1 MDCVI
6 NVFKEK
12 GYTSQDV
19 VSICKGILK
28 TKKIGHAGT
37 LDPDATGVLLLG
49 VGKGTKITEY
59 LMEYGKTYIFEM
71 VFGTSTDTLDLSG
84 NVTGFSDKTYDKEK
98 LKQILDDLNG
108 KTIEQVPPMYSAV
121 KVNGKKLYEYARENK
136 EIKRKSRKI
145 TIYNIKPLHLL
156 ENSCIIKV
164 RCSKGTYIRV
174 LIEDIAKK
182 LDRLAYMK
190 SLIRVNSGGFDIKD
204 SIKIESLRKCNID
217 DVSFSVY
224 ESLTEMKSIKL
235 DDNLYKKITNG
246 VKVNINHKN
255 IDNIKVVCKDKFI
268 GIGSIEDNILKMNK
282 VFDICK

>member
-71 VFGTSTDTLDLSG
+71 IFGTSTDTLDLSG

-145 TIYNIKPLHLL
+145 TIYNIEPLHLL

-246 VKVNINHKN
+246 VKVNINNKN
-255 IDNIKVVCKDKFI
+255 IDNIKVVCKNKFI

>member
-59 LMEYGKTYIFEM
+59 LMQYGKTYIFEM

-84 NVTGFSDKTYDKEK
+84 DVTGFSDKTYDKEK

-108 KTIEQVPPMYSAV
+108 KTIEQIPPMYSAV

-145 TIYNIKPLHLL
+145 TIYNIEPLHLL

-174 LIEDIAKK
+174 LIEDIVKK

-255 IDNIKVVCKDKFI
+255 IDNIKVVCKNKFI

>member
-145 TIYNIKPLHLL
+145 TIYNIEPLHLL

-217 DVSFSVY
+217 DVSF
-224 ESLTEMKSIKL
+224 
-235 DDNLYKKITNG
+235 
-246 VKVNINHKN
+246 
-255 IDNIKVVCKDKFI
+255 
-268 GIGSIEDNILKMNK
+268 
-282 VFDICK
+282 

>member
-145 TIYNIKPLHLL
+145 TIYNIEPLHLL

-164 RCSKGTYIRV
+164 KCSKGTYIRV

-204 SIKIESLRKCNID
+204 SIKIESLRKCNIN

-235 DDNLYKKITNG
+235 DDNFYKKITNG

-255 IDNIKVVCKDKFI
+255 IDNIKVVCKNKFI

>member
-71 VFGTSTDTLDLSG
+71 CFGTSTDTLDLSG
-84 NVTGFSDKTYDKEK
+84 NVTGFSEKTYDKEK
-98 LKQILDDLNG
+98 LKEILDDLNG

-121 KVNGKKLYEYARENK
+121 KVNGKKLYEYARENM

-145 TIYNIKPLHLL
+145 TIYNIEPLHLL

-224 ESLTEMKSIKL
+224 ESLTEMKSIEL

-246 VKVNINHKN
+246 VKEHQPQKH
-255 IDNIKVVCKDKFI
+255 
-268 GIGSIEDNILKMNK
+268 
-282 VFDICK
+282 

>member
-84 NVTGFSDKTYDKEK
+84 NVTGFSDKKYDKEK

-145 TIYNIKPLHLL
+145 TIYNIEPLHLL

-255 IDNIKVVCKDKFI
+255 IDNIKVVCKNKFI

>member
-71 VFGTSTDTLDLSG
+71 IFGTSTDTLDLSG

-98 LKQILDDLNG
+98 LKKILDDLNG

-145 TIYNIKPLHLL
+145 TIYNIEPLHLL

-164 RCSKGTYIRV
+164 KCSKGTYIRV
-174 LIEDIAKK
+174 LIEEIAKK

-204 SIKIESLRKCNID
+204 SIKIESLRKCNIN

-255 IDNIKVVCKDKFI
+255 IDNIKVVCKNKFI

>member
-84 NVTGFSDKTYDKEK
+84 NVKGFSDKTYDKEK

-145 TIYNIKPLHLL
+145 TIYNIEPLHLL

-255 IDNIKVVCKDKFI
+255 IDNIKVVCKNKFI
-268 GIGSIEDNILKMNK
+268 GIGSIEDNILKMNR

>member
-246 VKVNINHKN
+246 VKVNINNKN
-255 IDNIKVVCKDKFI
+255 IDNIKVVCKNKFI

>member
-59 LMEYGKTYIFEM
+59 LMQYGKTYIFEM

-84 NVTGFSDKTYDKEK
+84 DVTGFSDKTYDKEK

-108 KTIEQVPPMYSAV
+108 KTIEQIPPMYSAV

-145 TIYNIKPLHLL
+145 TIYNIEPLHLL

-164 RCSKGTYIRV
+164 KCSKGTYIRV

-182 LDRLAYMK
+182 LDRLAYMR

>member
-71 VFGTSTDTLDLSG
+71 IFGTSTDTLDLSG

-98 LKQILDDLNG
+98 LKKILDDLNG

-145 TIYNIKPLHLL
+145 TIYNIEPLHLL

-174 LIEDIAKK
+174 LIEEIAKK

-204 SIKIESLRKCNID
+204 SIKIESLIKCNIN

-255 IDNIKVVCKDKFI
+255 IDNIKVVCKNKFI

>member
-145 TIYNIKPLHLL
+145 TIYNIELLHLL

-224 ESLTEMKSIKL
+224 ESLTEMKSIQL

-255 IDNIKVVCKDKFI
+255 IDNIKVVCKNKFI

>member
-71 VFGTSTDTLDLSG
+71 VFGISTDTLDLSG

-145 TIYNIKPLHLL
+145 TIYNIEPLHLL

-224 ESLTEMKSIKL
+224 ESLTEMKSIQL

-255 IDNIKVVCKDKFI
+255 IDNIKVVCKNKFI

>member
-59 LMEYGKTYIFEM
+59 IMQYGKTYIFEM

-84 NVTGFSDKTYDKEK
+84 DVTGFSDKTYDKEK

-108 KTIEQVPPMYSAV
+108 KTIEQIPPMYSAV

-156 ENSCIIKV
+156 ENSCIIKI

-204 SIKIESLRKCNID
+204 SIKIASLRKCNID

-255 IDNIKVVCKDKFI
+255 IDNIKVVCKNKFI

>member
-145 TIYNIKPLHLL
+145 TIYNIEPLHLL

-174 LIEDIAKK
+174 LIEDIAKT

-224 ESLTEMKSIKL
+224 ESLTEMKSIQL

-255 IDNIKVVCKDKFI
+255 IDNIKVVCKNKFI

>member
-59 LMEYGKTYIFEM
+59 LMQYGKTYIFEM

-84 NVTGFSDKTYDKEK
+84 NVTGFSEKTYDKEK
-98 LKQILDDLNG
+98 LKEILDDLNG

-121 KVNGKKLYEYARENK
+121 KVNGKKLYEYARENM

-145 TIYNIKPLHLL
+145 TIYNIEPLHLL

-255 IDNIKVVCKDKFI
+255 IDNIKVVCKNKFI

>member
-156 ENSCIIKV
+156 ENSCIIKI

-246 VKVNINHKN
+246 VKVNINNKN
-255 IDNIKVVCKDKFI
+255 IDNIKVVCKNKFI

>member
-71 VFGTSTDTLDLSG
+71 VFGISTDTLDLSG

-145 TIYNIKPLHLL
+145 TIYNIEPLHLL

-204 SIKIESLRKCNID
+204 SVKIESLRKCNIE

-224 ESLTEMKSIKL
+224 ESLTEMKSIEL

-246 VKVNINHKN
+246 VKININHET
-255 IDNIKVVCKDKFI
+255 IDNIKVVCNNKFI

>member
-84 NVTGFSDKTYDKEK
+84 NVTSFSDKTYDKEK

-145 TIYNIKPLHLL
+145 TIYNIEPLHLL

-235 DDNLYKKITNG
+235 DDNFYKKITNG

-255 IDNIKVVCKDKFI
+255 IDNIKIVCKNKFI
-268 GIGSIEDNILKMNK
+268 GIGSIENNILKMNK

>member
-71 VFGTSTDTLDLSG
+71 IFGTSTDTLDLSG

-98 LKQILDDLNG
+98 LKKILDDLNG

-145 TIYNIKPLHLL
+145 TIYNIEPLHLL

-174 LIEDIAKK
+174 LIEEIAKK

-204 SIKIESLRKCNID
+204 SIKIESLRKCNIN

-255 IDNIKVVCKDKFI
+255 IDNIKVVCKNKFI

>member
-145 TIYNIKPLHLL
+145 TIYNIEPLHLL

-164 RCSKGTYIRV
+164 KCSKGTYIRV

-255 IDNIKVVCKDKFI
+255 IDNIKVVCKNKFI

>member
-71 VFGTSTDTLDLSG
+71 VFGISTDTLDLSG

-145 TIYNIKPLHLL
+145 TIYNIEPLHLL

-255 IDNIKVVCKDKFI
+255 IDNIKVVCKNKFI

>member
-108 KTIEQVPPMYSAV
+108 KIIEQVPPMYSAV

-145 TIYNIKPLHLL
+145 TIYNIEPLHLL

-246 VKVNINHKN
+246 VKININHEN
-255 IDNIKVVCKDKFI
+255 IDSIKVICNNKFI

>member
-1 MDCVI
+1 MDCII

-71 VFGTSTDTLDLSG
+71 IFGTSTDTLDLSG
-84 NVTGFSDKTYDKEK
+84 NVTGFSEKTYDKEK

-145 TIYNIKPLHLL
+145 TIYNIEPLHLL

-255 IDNIKVVCKDKFI
+255 IDNIKVVCKNKFI

>member
-108 KTIEQVPPMYSAV
+108 KTIEQIPPMYSAV

-255 IDNIKVVCKDKFI
+255 IDNIKVVCKNKFI

>member
-71 VFGTSTDTLDLSG
+71 VFGISTDTLDLSG

-145 TIYNIKPLHLL
+145 TIYNIEPLHLL

-204 SIKIESLRKCNID
+204 SVKIESLRKCNIE

-224 ESLTEMKSIKL
+224 ESLTEMKSIEL

-246 VKVNINHKN
+246 VNININHEN
-255 IDNIKVVCKDKFI
+255 IDNIKVVCNNKFI

>member
-37 LDPDATGVLLLG
+37 LDPDATGVLLLC

-71 VFGTSTDTLDLSG
+71 IFGTSTDTLDLSG

-145 TIYNIKPLHLL
+145 TIYNIEPLHLL

-255 IDNIKVVCKDKFI
+255 IDNIKVVCKNKFI

>member
-145 TIYNIKPLHLL
+145 TIYNIEPLHLL

-174 LIEDIAKK
+174 LIEEIAKK

-204 SIKIESLRKCNID
+204 SIKIESLRKCNIN

-255 IDNIKVVCKDKFI
+255 IDNIKVVCKNKFI

>member
-28 TKKIGHAGT
+28 TKKIGHTGT

-59 LMEYGKTYIFEM
+59 LMQYGKTYIFEM

-84 NVTGFSDKTYDKEK
+84 DVTGFSDKTYDKEK

-108 KTIEQVPPMYSAV
+108 KTIEQIPPMYSAV

-145 TIYNIKPLHLL
+145 TIYNIEPLHLL

-255 IDNIKVVCKDKFI
+255 INNIKVVCKNKFI

>member
-145 TIYNIKPLHLL
+145 TIYNIEPLHLL

-235 DDNLYKKITNG
+235 DNNLYKKITNG

-255 IDNIKVVCKDKFI
+255 IDNIKVVCKNKFI

>member
-255 IDNIKVVCKDKFI
+255 IDNIKVVCKNKFI

>member
-71 VFGTSTDTLDLSG
+71 VFGTSTNTLDLSG

-145 TIYNIKPLHLL
+145 TIYNIEPLHLL

-246 VKVNINHKN
+246 VKVNINNKN
-255 IDNIKVVCKDKFI
+255 IDNIKVVCKNKFI

>member
-84 NVTGFSDKTYDKEK
+84 NVTGFSEKTYDKEK
-98 LKQILDDLNG
+98 LKEILDDLNG

-121 KVNGKKLYEYARENK
+121 KVNGKKLYEYARENM

-145 TIYNIKPLHLL
+145 TIYNIEPLHLL

-235 DDNLYKKITNG
+235 DDNFYKKITNG

-255 IDNIKVVCKDKFI
+255 IDNIKVVCKNKFI

>member
-145 TIYNIKPLHLL
+145 TIYNIELLHLL

-255 IDNIKVVCKDKFI
+255 IDNIKVVCKNKFI

>member
-71 VFGTSTDTLDLSG
+71 IFGTSTDTLDLSG

-145 TIYNIKPLHLL
+145 TIYNIEPLHLL

-174 LIEDIAKK
+174 LIEEIAKK

-204 SIKIESLRKCNID
+204 SIKIESLRKCNIN

-255 IDNIKVVCKDKFI
+255 IDNIKVVCKNKFI

>member
-145 TIYNIKPLHLL
+145 TIYNIEPLHLL

-164 RCSKGTYIRV
+164 KCSKGTYIRV

-235 DDNLYKKITNG
+235 DDNFYKKITNG

-255 IDNIKVVCKDKFI
+255 IDNIKVVCKNKFI

>member
-145 TIYNIKPLHLL
+145 TIYNIEPLHLL

-255 IDNIKVVCKDKFI
+255 IDNIKVVCKNKFI